1 MGRGARRAPDCPSV
15 VIDGFLVFRAAFIV
29 VVVVV
34 VVTFFIHPDITSAA
48 STGVS

>member
-34 VVTFFIHPDITSAA
+34 VTFFIHPDITSAA